1 VLFPRRSTL
10 LLVGFCLLPLA
21 SCANTPWA
29 QSLQKSL
36 EADPRLQ
43 AQASPAV
50 LPVVTSSPDPGVSQS
65 QLPADFPTAIP
76 LYGDRELRSV
86 KVEKSPAQASNP
98 RPSSP
103 GTSNPGTSNPGTSNP
118 GTSSEV
124 TTRWVSGD
132 GSDRVLAFY
141 LQQLQ
146 ADKWQILERPTN
158 PKQGAIVARLNA
170 LTLYVTVQPSLA
182 TTGKTSDNT
191 LPATEFELRY
201 TQRSGAIAQTPG
213 SATLP
218 GGTIVAGIEASKGLS
233 RPNQFRDV
241 DQVPKELRQYV
252 EDLAKLGV
260 LTAAPTAEQADSQ
273 SGDAKPG
280 DAKPGDAKP
289 GDAKPGDTK
298 PGDSKPG
305 DSKPGN
311 PKPGD
316 SQPNNFDPSAA
327 LSRREYARWLF
338 ATNNRLYA
346 TRPNLQLRPGSPS
359 SQPAFQDVPRTD
371 LDFAAIQGLA
381 EAGIIA
387 SPLSGE
393 STAVIFRPDSPLTRE
408 EMVLWK
414 VPLDTHQPLPNAT
427 LEAVQQTWGF
437 EDTGRI
443 APRAL
448 RAVLVDFQNAD
459 QSNIR
464 RAFGYTTIFQPKK
477 PVSRAQAAAA
487 LWHFGYQSDGISAQ
501 EVLRGG
507 AAAKK
512 GG

>member
-1 VLFPRRSTL
+1 M
-10 LLVGFCLLPLA
+10 LPLA
-21 SCANTPWA
+21 SCANSPWGL
-29 QSLQKSL
+29 SLQKSL

-43 AQASPAV
+43 AQASPTV
-50 LPVVTSSPDPGVSQS
+50 LPVVTARPAPEVNPA
-65 QLPADFPTAIP
+65 QLPADFPSAIP

-86 KVEKSPAQASNP
+86 SVNKSTAQAS
-98 RPSSP
+98 SQ
-103 GTSNPGTSNPGTSNP
+103 GTSSQETG
-118 GTSSEV
+118 SEV
-124 TTRWVSGD
+124 TTRWVSRD
-132 GSDRVLAFY
+132 SSDRVLAFY

-146 ADKWQILERPTN
+146 VDKWQILERPTN
-158 PKQGAIVARLNA
+158 PKQGTIVARLNA
-170 LTLYVTVQPSLA
+170 LTLYVTVQPSPA

-191 LPATEFELRY
+191 PPATEFELRY
-201 TQRSGAIAQTPG
+201 TQQGGSIAQTPG
-213 SATLP
+213 SLAPT
-218 GGTIVAGIEASKGLS
+218 GGTIGAGIETSKGFS
-233 RPNQFRDV
+233 QPNQFRDL

-260 LTAAPTAEQADSQ
+260 LTAAPTAEQTDSQ
-273 SGDAKPG
+273 PGDSKSGDSKPG
-280 DAKPGDAKP
+280 DSKSGA
-289 GDAKPGDTK
+289 K

-305 DSKPGN
+305 DSQPGN
-311 PKPGD
+311 SK
-316 SQPNNFDPSAA
+316 SNNFDPSAA

-338 ATNNRLYA
+338 AANNRLYA

-371 LDFAAIQGLA
+371 PDFAAIQGLA

-437 EDTGRI
+437 EDTARI

-448 RAVLVDFQNAD
+448 RAVLVDFQNAE

-501 EVLRGG
+501 EALRGG
-507 AAAKK
+507 TAAKK